1 MTLGSRGG
9 GNVIGIP
16 HIWSI
21 CFHDPGY
28 IVIGYMVI
36 PDTWSILAGPDV
48 DDVSGTQCNPVH
60 LYLDAADGHES
71 TTKRVCEQKRRFLIL
86 AAALSNELDILLKST
101 QITLLLFLVQ

>member
-1 MTLGSRGG
+1 MSLGSRIYGQFASMIP
-9 GNVIGIP
+9 VIRSSDI
-16 HIWSI
+16 
-21 CFHDPGY
+21 
-28 IVIGYMVI
+28 
-36 PDTWSILAGPDV
+36 WSILAGPDV